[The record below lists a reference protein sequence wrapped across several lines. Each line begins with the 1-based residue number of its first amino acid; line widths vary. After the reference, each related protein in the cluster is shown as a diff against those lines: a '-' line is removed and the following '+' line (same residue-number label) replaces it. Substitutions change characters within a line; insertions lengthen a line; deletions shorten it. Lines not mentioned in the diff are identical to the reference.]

1 MSFRVRLSPSGEAFG
16 VREGESVLAAAARAG
31 VGLPCDCRLG
41 GCGTCRVKVLE
52 GRVVYDEPPMAL
64 SPEEEAEGYALAC
77 QARAASDLVIR
88 VASAALAA
96 PARYAATITGID
108 TFSPEVFH
116 LRLETDMPVDFL
128 PGQYMK
134 VHLASRATRNFS
146 MASRPAGCALDFHV
160 RRIPGGHF
168 TDGLLK
174 NMRAGDRLEVEA
186 PHGAFFYRESD
197 AMPIVMAATGTGLAP
212 LRSILESLLATPGRP
227 PVKLYWGG
235 RTSADLYLRKEL
247 AAWAARFADFRFVP
261 VLSRPEPGWQG
272 RRGYVQQAACEDL
285 DDLSGHAVY
294 LCGSPTMV
302 ADARR
307 TFCARG
313 ADVDHIYSDSF
324 VFQREEEL
332 T

>member
-1 MSFRVRLSPSGEAFG
+1 MSFRVALAT
-16 VREGESVLAAAARAG
+16 GESFPVQRGESLLAAALRAG
-31 VGLPCDCRLG
+31 IGLPCDCRLG
-41 GCGTCRVKVLE
+41 GCGTCRVRVLE
-52 GRVVYDEPPMAL
+52 GRVAYDETPLAL
-64 SPEEEAEGYALAC
+64 TPEEEAEGYALAC
-77 QARAASDLVIR
+77 QARAESDLSIR
-88 VASAALAA
+88 VASALLAT
-96 PARYAATITGID
+96 PVRQVAAITGIESFNAD
-108 TFSPEVFH
+108 VIH
-116 LRLETDMPVDFL
+116 LRVETETPVEFL

-134 VHLASRATRNFS
+134 LRLGNGATRNFS
-146 MASRPAGCALDFHV
+146 MASRPAGAALDFHV
-160 RRIPGGHF
+160 RRIPGGRF
-168 TDGLLK
+168 TDGLLP
-174 NMRAGDRLEVEA
+174 RLRPGARMEIEL
-186 PHGAFFYRESD
+186 PHGAFFHRAAD
-197 AMPIVMAATGTGLAP
+197 ARPIVMAATGTGLAP
-212 LRSILESLLATPGRP
+212 LRSILESLLGTPERP
-227 PVKLYWGG
+227 PVTLYWGG

-247 AAWAARFADFRFVP
+247 VAWAEGLDFGFVP

-272 RRGYVQQAACEDL
+272 RRGYVQHAACEDL